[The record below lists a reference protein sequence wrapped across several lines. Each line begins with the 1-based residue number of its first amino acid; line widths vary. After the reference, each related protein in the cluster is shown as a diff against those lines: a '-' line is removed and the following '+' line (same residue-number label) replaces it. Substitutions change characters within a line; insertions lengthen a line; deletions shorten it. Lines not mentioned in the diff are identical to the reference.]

1 MQDTINGT
9 DMDDKDLYSG
19 LIRLHVL
26 HHACQE
32 PIFGVGIIEE
42 LARHGYRLSPGTLYP
57 LLHGLEEKGYLR
69 SSQERGGKQPRRVY
83 RATPKGRKALAAA
96 KVKVRELFSEL
107 LEDEHPKSGLLRKP
121 AVARDLMKGLVIELR
136 ASAGLVKEPKAQAL
150 METSAAV
157 LGGLIKAFDDY
168 EKRSENRK

>member
-1 MQDTINGT
+1 MQESIYGT

-26 HHACQE
+26 YHACQE

-42 LARHGYRLSPGTLYP
+42 LGRHGYRLSPGTLYP

-69 SSQERGGKQPRRVY
+69 SSEERGRKQPRRVY
-83 RATPKGRKALAAA
+83 RATPRGRKAPAAA

-107 LEDEHPKSGLLRKP
+107 LEDEHPESSLLRKP
-121 AVARDLMKGLVIELR
+121 EVARYLMKDLVIELR
-136 ASAGLVKEPKAQAL
+136 ASASLVKEPKAQAL
-150 METSAAV
+150 LETSAAV

>member
-1 MQDTINGT
+1 
-9 DMDDKDLYSG
+9 MDDKDLYSG

-69 SSQERGGKQPRRVY
+69 SSEERGGKQPRRVY
-83 RATPKGRKALAAA
+83 RATPKGRKALVAA

-107 LEDEHPKSGLLRKP
+107 LEDERPESGLLRKP
-121 AVARDLMKGLVIELR
+121 EVVRDLMKGLVIELR
-136 ASAGLVKEPKAQAL
+136 ASAGLAREPKAQAL
-150 METSAAV
+150 LETSAAV
-157 LGGLIKAFDDY
+157 IGGLIKAFDDY
-168 EKRSENRK
+168 EKRSQNRK